1 MQDLDE
7 LTLEVTWHSPELQT
21 RVQNFYHKSS
31 HVEEMKQ
38 SLTVSEAV
46 GPPESF
52 TVCCHLSES
61 FFSMLSLVR
70 IVLRYVV
77 TCPKVLMFFISDRF
91 KKYM

>member
-46 GPPESF
+46 GPPRIVYSMLSLVRIVFQYVVTCPNRF

-61 FFSMLSLVR
+61 TD
-70 IVLRYVV
+70 VLHIGS
-77 TCPKVLMFFISDRF
+77 F
-91 KKYM
+91 